1 MAGRRELTFDPGPDD
16 ASLWEGV
23 LGYYHRCL
31 AASVEAAAWLS
42 AAGVTSAEVVAE
54 FGVGFCDR
62 TLGLSIP
69 KAVTVAGGR
78 IRGRLG
84 ELGVFRESGH
94 ERFRGCVVVPV
105 RDRDGRVVQCYGR
118 RVNPPKP
125 NQRGRGTEPT
135 EVMWLPGPSTGIW
148 NSAAADASAELIVAG
163 SVLDGLVW
171 ASAGYRHVIAPGG
184 PDGLP
189 QDLGG
194 RLVDAGVTRVLL
206 ATERSAGGEQAAN
219 AVHGSL
225 AGFGLECYRVVFP
238 AGCDASSVATEAD
251 DATVALGER
260 LRSALWLGEGPAPVR
275 RDHRPTGDGPALP
288 ASPRQVNGPRTMPA
302 SRGPRSERPAAPS
315 VDQEGPRPEDRDS
328 AVPNVIASPVPP
340 APPAGRDVEV
350 DGGEMRVTIGKLAWR
365 VRGLDQV
372 TGPGS
377 LRVNVHVHRLDD
389 GGFHLDVVDLFSAR
403 ARAGFVKAAAME
415 LGADEER
422 VRRDLGRVLLAC
434 EDRVLDL
441 QAQARQPVAEV
452 PAMTAA
458 EQDAALELLADPKL
472 LERISDDIAALGVVG
487 EADNAL
493 VAYLAATSR
502 LLDTPLAVVVQSG
515 SAAGK
520 STLVDAVL
528 SLMPEEARLQVSAMT
543 GQSLFY
549 LGETELVHKVLSIA
563 EAEGAARASYALKLL
578 QSDGELSIA
587 STGKDPV
594 SGQLVTRTYRVRGPV
609 ALFLTTTAPSLDDEL
624 ANRAVILGV
633 DEDQAQTRAI
643 LAAQRQSQTI
653 AGLLACHERDELR
666 MLHANAQRLLE
677 PVAVVNPLA
686 PSLSFADGRTRAR
699 RDHAKFLTLIRAV
712 ALLHQHQRPRKRVT
726 RHGVEVVYI
735 EATTDDVAVAERLA
749 PLLFGGPAVADL
761 APQTRRLLALLH
773 VLVSEEASRDRCRRE
788 DIRFTRRQARE
799 HCGWSDYA
807 LRRHLDRLVELELV
821 MAHRSGNAFTYELL
835 WSEADTDRDSSDEVG
850 GEVRNYDPDLAG
862 SRGVSRPSR
871 GHLAVVSRPAG
882 S

>member
-1 MAGRRELTFDPGPDD
+1 M
-16 ASLWEGV
+16 
-23 LGYYHRCL
+23 
-31 AASVEAAAWLS
+31 
-42 AAGVTSAEVVAE
+42 
-54 FGVGFCDR
+54 
-62 TLGLSIP
+62 
-69 KAVTVAGGR
+69 
-78 IRGRLG
+78 
-84 ELGVFRESGH
+84 
-94 ERFRGCVVVPV
+94 
-105 RDRDGRVVQCYGR
+105 
-118 RVNPPKP
+118 
-125 NQRGRGTEPT
+125 
-135 EVMWLPGPSTGIW
+135 
-148 NSAAADASAELIVAG
+148 
-163 SVLDGLVW
+163 
-171 ASAGYRHVIAPGG
+171 
-184 PDGLP
+184 
-189 QDLGG
+189 
-194 RLVDAGVTRVLL
+194 
-206 ATERSAGGEQAAN
+206 
-219 AVHGSL
+219 
-225 AGFGLECYRVVFP
+225 
-238 AGCDASSVATEAD
+238 
-251 DATVALGER
+251 
-260 LRSALWLGEGPAPVR
+260 
-275 RDHRPTGDGPALP
+275 
-288 ASPRQVNGPRTMPA
+288 
-302 SRGPRSERPAAPS
+302 
-315 VDQEGPRPEDRDS
+315 
-328 AVPNVIASPVPP
+328 PNVIASPVPP